1 MRIYS
6 RPKWS
11 FLFLCLLG
19 LSACSFT
26 NKSALRLLK
35 KAAAGPPYDIIV
47 VPGVPF
53 EDSTWS
59 QVMKIRILWS
69 KYLYDRGITR
79 NVMYS
84 GSAVYTPYYEAHI
97 MGLYGEALGIPKDR
111 IFFETKAE
119 HSTENIYYGFK
130 KARKLGFKRI
140 ALASD
145 PFQTKMLRSF
155 TRKKVSREVGIIPMV
170 FDTVR
175 VMEQGLVAP
184 AIDFRQAFKPDF
196 IALPKRES
204 FWQRFRGTQGKN
216 LDARAYE

>member
-1 MRIYS
+1 MRIHS
-6 RPKWS
+6 RLKWS
-11 FLFLCLLG
+11 FLLLCLLG

-35 KAAAGPPYDIIV
+35 KAGAGPPYDIIV

-69 KYLYDRGITR
+69 KYLYDRGIAR

-111 IFFETKAE
+111 IFVETKAE

-130 KARKLGFKRI
+130 KAQKLGFKRI

-155 TRKKVSREVGIIPMV
+155 TRKKVSREVGMIPMV

-196 IALPKRES
+196 IALPERES